1 MKEQTGQCQYPARGK
16 ANYFR
21 IFLVQILMYVA
32 FLVTHNANLFLAV
45 LHGKQNEKGIGT
57 VGKRE
62 QGKLASWSTTV
73 CVFGKFI
80 LSILPF
86 AKR

>member
-1 MKEQTGQCQYPARGK
+1 MVRQIILDPSS
-16 ANYFR
+16 
-21 IFLVQILMYVA
+21 VQILMYVV

-45 LHGKQNEKGIGT
+45 LHDKQNEKGIDT

-62 QGKLASWSTTV
+62 QGRLAFWSTTV
-73 CVFGKFI
+73 CVFGKLI
-80 LSILPF
+80 LSMSPF